1 MKQVSDAYKVSMRS
15 MLRNRSYVKVA
26 FSNVDVAAATDGE
39 WESNGAQG
47 YSEFDTIDYEYDYE
61 ETYATLELNRWGLD
75 GSQIILVSN
84 TGNTRQD
91 GFTSTLISNAN
102 GAFTT
107 SAVLTREFTDPHT
120 FAGLTFTFDTRTKE
134 WPLEITAKFYLNNEA
149 VESKTISVTDTEAAF
164 ETRVASCDK
173 IELVFGNML
182 PYRRPRLERIVYG
195 VEKTFTN
202 SDIVSTKQSHDVDPL
217 SRRLPK
223 ETMQFAILDYE
234 HKYDPDN
241 PTGMYAYVDKNS
253 PVTISF
259 GYELPDGNVEWTKG
273 DKYVLNSKPKAAKN
287 QAAFTGTGLIGSLT
301 GSFYKSKL
309 GEKTFYDMAEEVL
322 LDADL
327 TLTERGTHPWVIDP
341 ALKQMKTT
349 AALPIDTHMNC
360 LQLIAHA
367 CRCRLFTDDDNI
379 IHIKPFGVTITGIY
393 NGTWSDNGHMWF
405 SEWNSVDKGNKTD
418 NTYITLELNRWTLDG
433 GEEQVL
439 IESEDASGR
448 GYVSQSMSDGS
459 GNYGTAPVFTKVFDV
474 SHDLPVL
481 TLCFDMPIDEYPS
494 SVQVKYYSGD
504 TLLDTKVVSGITSAE
519 KVITSSLA
527 FDCTKFE
534 VTVLSGLP
542 YRRARVSKVYYRE
555 TDYTLDFTTI
565 SEDSQTL
572 SKIDQLKTVTVAKY
586 AYTANGDSSVLF
598 EGTTAETNLHI
609 EFSGLAADVQIMVTG
624 GTLISS
630 DIYAR
635 AADLV
640 LSSGTKT
647 VTITGKTLSENSV
660 VVSYPVNLDGET
672 DKEANPLITN
682 DDMCAALA
690 EHVKKYLTMR
700 NTYDAAYRG
709 NPELEVGDIIGLQ
722 TMYTDE
728 MDALV
733 LVDEI
738 TFNGSLSGKVKV
750 KALI

>member
-1 MKQVSDAYKVSMRS
+1 
-15 MLRNRSYVKVA
+15 
-26 FSNVDVAAATDGE
+26 
-39 WESNGAQG
+39 
-47 YSEFDTIDYEYDYE
+47 
-61 ETYATLELNRWGLD
+61 
-75 GSQIILVSN
+75 
-84 TGNTRQD
+84 
-91 GFTSTLISNAN
+91 
-102 GAFTT
+102 
-107 SAVLTREFTDPHT
+107 
-120 FAGLTFTFDTRTKE
+120 
-134 WPLEITAKFYLNNEA
+134 
-149 VESKTISVTDTEAAF
+149 
-164 ETRVASCDK
+164 
-173 IELVFGNML
+173 
-182 PYRRPRLERIVYG
+182 
-195 VEKTFTN
+195 
-202 SDIVSTKQSHDVDPL
+202 
-217 SRRLPK
+217 
-223 ETMQFAILDYE
+223 
-234 HKYDPDN
+234 
-241 PTGMYAYVDKNS
+241 
-253 PVTISF
+253 
-259 GYELPDGNVEWTKG
+259 
-273 DKYVLNSKPKAAKN
+273 
-287 QAAFTGTGLIGSLT
+287 
-301 GSFYKSKL
+301 
-309 GEKTFYDMAEEVL
+309 MAEEVL

-327 TLTERGTHPWVIDP
+327 TLTELGTHPWVIDP

-379 IHIKPFGVTITGIY
+379 IHIKPFGVTIIGIY

-405 SEWNSVDKGNKTD
+405 SEWNSVDKGNKMD
-418 NTYITLELNRWTLDG
+418 NTYITLELNRWALDG

-459 GNYGTAPVFTKVFDV
+459 GDYDTAPVFTKEFDV

-481 TLCFDMPIDEYPS
+481 TLCFDTPIDEYPS

-519 KVITSSLA
+519 TVITSSLA

-534 VTVLSGLP
+534 VTVLGGLP

-609 EFSGLAADVQIMVTG
+609 EFSGLAADVQITVTG
-624 GTLISS
+624 GTLVSS

-660 VVSYPVNLDGET
+660 VVSYPVNWTE
-672 DKEANPLITN
+672 KPI
-682 DDMCAALA
+682 
-690 EHVKKYLTMR
+690 R
-700 NTYDAAYRG
+700 RQ
-709 NPELEVGDIIGLQ
+709 I
-722 TMYTDE
+722 
-728 MDALV
+728 
-733 LVDEI
+733 
-738 TFNGSLSGKVKV
+738 LS
-750 KALI
+750 

>member
-1 MKQVSDAYKVSMRS
+1 M
-15 MLRNRSYVKVA
+15 
-26 FSNVDVAAATDGE
+26 
-39 WESNGAQG
+39 
-47 YSEFDTIDYEYDYE
+47 
-61 ETYATLELNRWGLD
+61 
-75 GSQIILVSN
+75 
-84 TGNTRQD
+84 
-91 GFTSTLISNAN
+91 
-102 GAFTT
+102 
-107 SAVLTREFTDPHT
+107 
-120 FAGLTFTFDTRTKE
+120 
-134 WPLEITAKFYLNNEA
+134 
-149 VESKTISVTDTEAAF
+149 
-164 ETRVASCDK
+164 
-173 IELVFGNML
+173 
-182 PYRRPRLERIVYG
+182 
-195 VEKTFTN
+195 
-202 SDIVSTKQSHDVDPL
+202 
-217 SRRLPK
+217 
-223 ETMQFAILDYE
+223 
-234 HKYDPDN
+234 
-241 PTGMYAYVDKNS
+241 
-253 PVTISF
+253 
-259 GYELPDGNVEWTKG
+259 
-273 DKYVLNSKPKAAKN
+273 
-287 QAAFTGTGLIGSLT
+287 
-301 GSFYKSKL
+301 
-309 GEKTFYDMAEEVL
+309 
-322 LDADL
+322 
-327 TLTERGTHPWVIDP
+327 
-341 ALKQMKTT
+341 
-349 AALPIDTHMNC
+349 
-360 LQLIAHA
+360 
-367 CRCRLFTDDDNI
+367 
-379 IHIKPFGVTITGIY
+379 
-393 NGTWSDNGHMWF
+393 
-405 SEWNSVDKGNKTD
+405 
-418 NTYITLELNRWTLDG
+418 
-433 GEEQVL
+433 
-439 IESEDASGR
+439 
-448 GYVSQSMSDGS
+448 
-459 GNYGTAPVFTKVFDV
+459 
-474 SHDLPVL
+474 
-481 TLCFDMPIDEYPS
+481 
-494 SVQVKYYSGD
+494 
-504 TLLDTKVVSGITSAE
+504 
-519 KVITSSLA
+519 
-527 FDCTKFE
+527 
-534 VTVLSGLP
+534 
-542 YRRARVSKVYYRE
+542 SKVYYRE